1 MEEVLEHIKPS
12 IFIAFLDTLP
22 LYASVFPRFGILFNM
37 DAVIVR

>member
-1 MEEVLEHIKPS
+1 MEEVLEHIKP